1 MTRVLTRLLSLATV
15 VALVLALGAVGPAV
29 GADTSVH
36 RATKAEKYA
45 LKLLNCTRTGGW
57 VKADGSCKGRFSGK
71 YSDYRRPL
79 RLHQKISNRVA
90 WPWARTLAV
99 NNVCGHSIAGA
110 PQLSERIR
118 FPGYRATSY
127 GENVGCGWGYGRQAK
142 KLVLASH
149 RAMQAEKRYNGG
161 HWRNMKN
168 GRYRSVGIGVA
179 VRNGTVMVVYDFY
192 GRRY

>member
-1 MTRVLTRLLSLATV
+1 MTRVPARLLSLATV
-15 VALVLALGAVGPAV
+15 LSLVLGVSAVGPAV

-36 RATKAEKYA
+36 RATNAERYA

-71 YSDYRRPL
+71 YSAYRKPL
-79 RLHQKISNRVA
+79 RLHRKISNRVA
-90 WPWARTLAV
+90 WPWSRTLVV

-110 PQLSERIR
+110 PQLSQRIR

-127 GENVGCGWGYGRQAK
+127 GENVGCGWGYGNQAK
-142 KLVLASH
+142 KLVLAAH
-149 RAMQAEKRYNGG
+149 RAMQAEKSYNGG

-168 GRYRSVGIGVA
+168 GRYKSVGIGVA

-192 GRRY
+192 GRLY